1 MSSDSRD
8 DTLARVLMRT
18 GLSYPRGVLGEQT
31 ATLAAALDGGLG
43 ATDLDP
49 QAAAAAA
56 ELWSELQPAMAAS
69 LRRHLE
75 GAIGPDAADLRAIL
89 LWADDGDS
97 DNPLSRA
104 LAVRAAQ
111 ELAAAVRR
119 ARTAVAAAEPAIAA
133 GGPEGA
139 IAVARAAGLAVIELL
154 DLDPED
160 FGSEI
165 ATYVDAGESA
175 DALDELARVTGDEEI
190 RTWAND
196 ALDGISAA
204 GPGEARAA
212 MRQLVEAEREDD
224 PAKDPVWVPTILAL
238 VEQGFERAL
247 VASAVDLADDS
258 PSRQESP

>member
-1 MSSDSRD
+1 MSIESPD
-8 DTLARVLMRT
+8 DTLTRVLMRT

-31 ATLAAALDGGLG
+31 ATLAAALDGGVGG
-43 ATDLDP
+43 ADLDQ

-56 ELWSELQPAMAAS
+56 ELWVELQPAMAAS

-89 LWADDGDS
+89 IWADDGDS

-111 ELAAAVRR
+111 ELAAAVQR
-119 ARTAVAAAEPAIAA
+119 ARTVVAAAEPAIAA

-139 IAVARAAGLAVIELL
+139 IAVARAAGLAVVELL

-160 FGSEI
+160 FAPEI
-165 ATYVDAGESA
+165 ATYVDGGESA
-175 DALDELARVTGDEEI
+175 DALDELARATGDEEI
-190 RTWAND
+190 RGWAHD
-196 ALDGISAA
+196 ALDGISAT

-212 MRQLVEAEREDD
+212 MRLLVEAEPEDD
-224 PAKDPVWVPTILAL
+224 PAKDPIWVPAILAL

-247 VASAVDLADDS
+247 VASAVDAAAEPPNGKELS
-258 PSRQESP
+258 